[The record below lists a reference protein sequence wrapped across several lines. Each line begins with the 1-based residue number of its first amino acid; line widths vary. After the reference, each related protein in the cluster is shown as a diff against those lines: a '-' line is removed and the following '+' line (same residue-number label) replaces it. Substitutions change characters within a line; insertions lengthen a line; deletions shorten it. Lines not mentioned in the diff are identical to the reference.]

1 MTYYVY
7 ILASQRNKTLY
18 TGVTNNIEQRV
29 FDHKKGTGSKFTHEY
44 HVNKLMY
51 YEETDDIGAAI
62 HREKQVKKWKRKWKI
77 DLIEETNPDWNDL
90 AKDWFDSL

>member
-1 MTYYVY
+1 MTIKKVQEANSH
-7 ILASQRNKTLY
+7 INTML
-18 TGVTNNIEQRV
+18 TN
-29 FDHKKGTGSKFTHEY
+29 SC
-44 HVNKLMY
+44 Y

-77 DLIEETNPDWNDL
+77 DLIEETNPGWNDL